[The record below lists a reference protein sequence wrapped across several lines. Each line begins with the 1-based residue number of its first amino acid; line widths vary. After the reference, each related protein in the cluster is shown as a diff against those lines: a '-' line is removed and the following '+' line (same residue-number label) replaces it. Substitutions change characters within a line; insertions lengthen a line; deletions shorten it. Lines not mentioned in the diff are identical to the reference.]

1 MSAISSNSSS
11 TALVHEGWNH
21 LKRQRPL
28 AAWGTWQRALRDDPD
43 CMAARQ
49 ALAAL
54 ESAADLPRVARI
66 SYRFRQPDDP
76 RQREAWDRRM
86 KGTQTTDLAAS
97 ADLFGRLA
105 IDDPS
110 DSAAWYNRALCL
122 AWEGENREAISC
134 LDRVVGLEAGRAF
147 DQAVQAW
154 TLAGVLRQGRG
165 AEELADDL
173 RFACMIAWKAT
184 DTAWLLDE
192 FPEIK
197 KMAAPREPG
206 LARDQETEIEVFEW
220 LDRPN
225 VMPETA
231 GPRIAELPRVLAS
244 VSIDRHWLRLSSPR
258 LENLQRVEELLFQR
272 HEHGDQ
278 AVRREVTPLPLPFL
292 DADVWTFR
300 TPHEIDPA
308 LADDLRR
315 EAVEKYYE
323 NEWIHRR
330 RHSLGDRS
338 PLDAAGAFR
347 QGDLVAKAKLAAAVS
362 LREQLGERPSARG
375 LYHGYPFDR
384 LRRRLGLDLVDSGM
398 VDPADLGCASPAE
411 LDQLDAAALDD
422 SLLAEAVQSAAGLAD
437 DERTARLAAELLG
450 RKPTMM
456 PKVDLAAAVAP
467 LVRRAVSQ
475 QSFDSALEWIE
486 RAKAMADPETGK
498 KLDIWRAEIL
508 TRAGRPDSA
517 RSIYLDLV
525 TKDAAG
531 AFLALDGAET
541 LIDTGHRD
549 LAESLLITARDLA
562 AQTGRR
568 WIERRVRQL
577 LG

>member
-21 LKRQRPL
+21 LKCQRPL

-272 HEHGDQ
+272 QEHG
-278 AVRREVTPLPLPFL
+278 AESVRRDFAPLPLPFL